1 MANTAQ
7 IITEISKITDK
18 TVARFC
24 LKTKT
29 FFLNL
34 CTKIKQWESFQLGT
48 EKVEQSDHGSQSQW
62 EFKVKISKL
71 PKRGKTLL
79 TKFRLVLL
87 LRLIGWENSADFL
100 DQLQSEVKRDQ
111 SNPRLF
117 STLNRKLLQ
126 RGTSYIVLT
135 QSTIRTRSTD
145 RFSLSSLAA
154 IATLLK

>member
-117 STLNRKLLQ
+117 STLNWNCSREEQ
-126 RGTSYIVLT
+126 
-135 QSTIRTRSTD
+135 
-145 RFSLSSLAA
+145 
-154 IATLLK
+154 ATLYLPNPQWELVQLTGSVSVVSQQLPRY